1 MSPYH
6 SATTLLSSYLRLQL
20 SQELAVHGP
29 QDASAQRALQVR
41 LVGEVPVDDRL
52 RGARGGGDVLHRHV
66 GATGVDQVPS
76 HVQQFGT
83 ALLAVLGPAGRA
95 AVDGGLR
102 RRIHGTYGIKYRRFY
117 VKSVP

>member
-76 HVQQFGT
+76 HEI
-83 ALLAVLGPAGRA
+83 GRA
-95 AVDGGLR
+95 SCRESVRVLLVAYSVVSSGMGFVKPRDCAN
-102 RRIHGTYGIKYRRFY
+102 IRF
-117 VKSVP
+117 SS